1 MGSGR
6 GRRNKVGGNIAGAR
20 SLNRGTAE
28 EDGMAEDR
36 EKITTGPN
44 ERAVNETIAG
54 TGPGIPDEALGPGEE
69 LPEPPSEEEVQR
81 IARKLGAPTA
91 EDDTLPVEGQ

>member
-1 MGSGR
+1 
-6 GRRNKVGGNIAGAR
+6 
-20 SLNRGTAE
+20 
-28 EDGMAEDR
+28 MADDR

-54 TGPGIPDEALGPGEE
+54 TGPGVPDDARAPGEE
-69 LPEPPSEEEVQR
+69 LPAPPSEEEVER

-91 EDDTLPVEGQ
+91 QRDDFPVDGD